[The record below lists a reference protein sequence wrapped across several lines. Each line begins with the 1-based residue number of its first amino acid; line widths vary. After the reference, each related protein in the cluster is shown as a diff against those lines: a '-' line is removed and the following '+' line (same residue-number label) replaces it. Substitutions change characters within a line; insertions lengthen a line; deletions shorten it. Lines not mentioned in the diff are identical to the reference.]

1 MMSVDNLWTTRQRY
15 ARLMHIFAMYLTM
28 WVRFMLS
35 REPVCRL
42 SSQRVLRLL
51 AGLCLCIGSIAI
63 TMQPVQAASQ
73 ADYLKLYAH
82 SRIISSEQY
91 ICFYWIITKES
102 RWDSNARNGSHYGL
116 GQMRSTWYKNLDPY
130 RQIDATVAYI
140 TKRYT
145 TPCKAKAHHQRK
157 GWY

>member
-1 MMSVDNLWTTRQRY
+1 MTPVDNLCTTRQRY
-15 ARLMHIFAMYLTM
+15 ARLMHIFAMYLTRS
-28 WVRFMLS
+28 VRFMLS

-42 SSQRVLRLL
+42 SSQRVLRLW
-51 AGLCLCIGSIAI
+51 AGLCLCIGLIAI

-91 ICFYWIITKES
+91 KCFSWIITKES
-102 RWDSNARNGSHYGL
+102 QWNSNASNGSHYGL
-116 GQMRSTWYKNLDPY
+116 GQMRSNWYKNLDPY
-130 RQIDATVAYI
+130 RQIDATVLYI

-145 TPCKAKAHHQRK
+145 TPCKAKAHHERK